1 MDWVFHNA
9 PAQFVRF
16 ADDLTAAHAAAGHPH
31 REGKRVMVAPAHATI
46 ERRAILTERRAAKL
60 RRPHHERLVEQPA
73 LFQIPQQRA
82 DRLIDDGA
90 IERQILLQLVVMIPR
105 GVVDAD
111 EAHVALDEPAGHQT
125 IAREGFERSDPATA
139 LGLGELAR
147 IAVYAVRVQRL
158 RLFIGKIRQLRRG
171 ELHARGQFVAR
182 NAAGDFGIAD
192 HLLPHGVQVA
202 QRVETVMAHLR
213 RHAGGIV
220 QVHDR
225 LAFVAQQHAL
235 KSRGQEA
242 AGEHRVAAARR
253 APRREHDVARQILRR
268 AAQRVSD
275 PRANARPSEALRAG
289 VHQQFAGM
297 MIERLRVHRAHQRD
311 VVRARA
317 DVRQHRGHL
326 RAVFSVTLKLV
337 GTAEQFRGYFEKH
350 AYDIVQPDMGT
361 AFIISASVVTI
372 IAVSGAP
379 SHWVAG
385 LLIVAVL
392 GAVVATKT
400 GVISE
405 YQLNRL
411 QTFVD
416 PTADTQGAG
425 YQLRQARITVGS
437 GGLIGTGLFN
447 GPQTNGRFVPEQQT
461 DFIFTVA
468 GEELGFV
475 GSGFI
480 LFLYL
485 LVLMRAFSIARRTS
499 DPFGRLVT
507 TGVIAWFAF
516 QLFENIGMTLGLMPM
531 TGVPLPF
538 ISYGGSSMFATLI
551 GFGLLQ
557 NVHARSKG

>member
-1 MDWVFHNA
+1 MSQISARQRIYRRSRTSIFHGFD
-9 PAQFVRF
+9 PV
-16 ADDLTAAHAAAGHPH
+16 LTAAVALLLVMGTLLVYAATRDWYARNGLDPQYYL
-31 REGKRVMVAPAHATI
+31 KRHVINIAIGVLLAYGTTVI
-46 ERRAILTERRAAKL
+46 DYRLLRAYTPIFWGLSVLGLVIVLIPGLGSTVNGARAWISL
-60 RRPHHERLVEQPA
+60 PGGFQIQPA
-73 LFQIPQQRA
+73 ELAKI
-82 DRLIDDGA
+82 A
-90 IERQILLQLVVMIPR
+90 IIIGMSMLLS
-105 GVVDAD
+105 
-111 EAHVALDEPAGHQT
+111 
-125 IAREGFERSDPATA
+125 ERSHNSNEPSSQDVLQA
-139 LGLGELAR
+139 LV
-147 IAVYAVRVQRL
+147 IA
-158 RLFIGKIRQLRRG
+158 
-171 ELHARGQFVAR
+171 
-182 NAAGDFGIAD
+182 GIPV
-192 HLLPHGVQVA
+192 LL
-202 QRVETVMAHLR
+202 
-213 RHAGGIV
+213 I
-220 QVHDR
+220 
-225 LAFVAQQHAL
+225 
-235 KSRGQEA
+235 
-242 AGEHRVAAARR
+242 
-253 APRREHDVARQILRR
+253 
-268 AAQRVSD
+268 
-275 PRANARPSEALRAG
+275 
-289 VHQQFAGM
+289 
-297 MIERLRVHRAHQRD
+297 
-311 VVRARA
+311 
-317 DVRQHRGHL
+317 
-326 RAVFSVTLKLV
+326 
-337 GTAEQFRGYFEKH
+337 
-350 AYDIVQPDMGT
+350 IVQPDMGT

-379 SHWVAG
+379 SRWVAG

-480 LFLYL
+480 LLLYL